1 MAEDLQEP
9 LPEPAVDRSGWRR
22 LSILWLVPLV
32 ALAVG
37 ATLLG
42 RHLLRTGPEIQ
53 IELRTAEGLESGRTV
68 VRFRE
73 VVVGR
78 VTQIVLTK
86 DRQRVLAS
94 VTLDRSV
101 SELAVQDSRFW
112 VVRPRVGTAGVSGL
126 NTLLSGAYIAA
137 DAGESDERRTHFVAL
152 ESEPVPLRGEPGRS
166 FVLSAD
172 DLGSLEVGSP
182 VYYRRARVGRVV
194 GYTLDPL
201 RDRLDVRVFIESPYE
216 PLVTGNSR
224 FWNASGVDVS
234 VDANGVNVNAQS
246 IASVIG
252 GGIAFASPSGSAA
265 ATQVAD
271 EGQRFVLFDNEQ
283 KALAPP
289 DGGPVRLR
297 MLFDRSVRGLVA
309 GAPVDLLGLELGTV
323 RQIALPYDVRSG
335 HFAVEVTVEV
345 FPMRLASFASDAGP
359 EVVPDKRLLKRL
371 VDNGL
376 RAQLRTGNLLTG
388 QLYVALDFVPKASS
402 ATIDID
408 APLPTLPT
416 VPGTLSDLQQ
426 QLADVIERIGK
437 VPFDRIAGQL
447 QDTLAGA
454 EVATK
459 SLTRTLE
466 SARGAIEQLSPEAS
480 AALGDVRRTLAS
492 AQSSLEGLERHVAR
506 PGAPLQRHANDALVE
521 LRRAAQALRVLS
533 EYLQRH
539 PQALLRGRADDPA
552 PLPFPST
559 GAPDARATPGEPAA
573 AEEEPVSR

>member
-1 MAEDLQEP
+1 MAEDLHEP
-9 LPEPAVDRSGWRR
+9 LPEPKVERSGWRR
-22 LSILWLVPLV
+22 VSILWLVPLV

-42 RHLLRTGPEIQ
+42 RHLLRAGPEIQ
-53 IELRTAEGLESGRTV
+53 IELRTAEGLEPGRTQ

-265 ATQVAD
+265 ATQVAN

-426 QLADVIERIGK
+426 QLADVIERIGQ

>member
-1 MAEDLQEP
+1 MAEEQHEP
-9 LPEPAVDRSGWRR
+9 LPAPVVDRSGWRR
-22 LSILWLVPLV
+22 LSVLWLVPLV

-42 RHLLRTGPEIQ
+42 RHLLRTGPQIE
-53 IELRTAEGLESGRTV
+53 IELRTAEGLEPGRTE

-86 DRQRVLAS
+86 DRQRVLAYA
-94 VTLDRSV
+94 TLDRSV
-101 SELAVQDSRFW
+101 SELAVEDSRFW

-137 DAGESDERRTHFVAL
+137 DAGGSDERRTHFVAL

-194 GYTLDPL
+194 GYSLDPT
-201 RDRLDVRVFIESPYE
+201 RDRLDVRVFIESPNE

-234 VDANGVNVNAQS
+234 VDANGLSVNAQS
-246 IASVIG
+246 IASVVA
-252 GGIAFASPSGSAA
+252 GGIAFASPPAGVTTQAA
-265 ATQVAD
+265 Q
-271 EGQRFVLFDNEQ
+271 ENQRFVLFDSEH

-289 DGGPVRLR
+289 DGEPVRLR
-297 MLFDRSVRGLVA
+297 MLFDRSVRGLAV

-323 RQIALPYDVRSG
+323 RQIALPYDARSG
-335 HFAVEVTVEV
+335 RFAVEVTVEV
-345 FPMRLASFASDAGP
+345 FPMRLAGFASDAGP
-359 EVVPDKRLLKRL
+359 EIVPDKRLLKRL
-371 VDNGL
+371 VDTGL

-408 APLPTLPT
+408 TAVPTMPT

-426 QLADVIERIGK
+426 QLADIVERIGK

-454 EVATK
+454 DLATK
-459 SLTRTLE
+459 SLTRTLD

-480 AALGDVRRTLAS
+480 AALGDVRRTLAA
-492 AQSSLEGLERHVAR
+492 AQSSLEGLERNVSR

-521 LRRAAQALRVLS
+521 LRRAAQSLRVLS

-539 PQALLRGRADDPA
+539 PQALLRGRADEPA
-552 PLPFPST
+552 PPPFPAAGT
-559 GAPDARATPGEPAA
+559 PAARATPGEPAPR
-573 AEEEPVSR
+573 EEESVSR

>member
-137 DAGESDERRTHFVAL
+137 DAGESDARRTHFVAL

-559 GAPDARATPGEPAA
+559 GAPAA

>member
-37 ATLLG
+37 VTLLG

-265 ATQVAD
+265 ATQVAN

>member
-137 DAGESDERRTHFVAL
+137 DAGESDARRTHFVAL

>member
-265 ATQVAD
+265 ATQVAN

-539 PQALLRGRADDPA
+539 PQALLRGRADEPA

-559 GAPDARATPGEPAA
+559 VAAGVRATPGGPAA